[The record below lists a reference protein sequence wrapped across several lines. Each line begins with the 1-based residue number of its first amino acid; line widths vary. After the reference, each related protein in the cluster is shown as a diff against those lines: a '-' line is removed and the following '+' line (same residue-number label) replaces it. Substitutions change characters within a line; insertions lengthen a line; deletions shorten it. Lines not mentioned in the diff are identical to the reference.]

1 MGWDLLACLFVD
13 ATTEDGAID
22 GDDFNHRVAVGTGK
36 EEHRG
41 VNGSIGSFFFRLGEG
56 GRRGEARKRSEGK
69 ERTKGNHVLN
79 DLKHSL

>member
-41 VNGSIGSFFFRLGEG
+41 GEWFYWVFLFQV
-56 GRRGEARKRSEGK
+56 R
-69 ERTKGNHVLN
+69 
-79 DLKHSL
+79 